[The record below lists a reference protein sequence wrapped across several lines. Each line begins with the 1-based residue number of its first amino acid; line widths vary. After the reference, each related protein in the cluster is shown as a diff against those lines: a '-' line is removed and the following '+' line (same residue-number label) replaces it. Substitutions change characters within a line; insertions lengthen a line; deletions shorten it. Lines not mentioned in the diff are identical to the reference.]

1 MSDDS
6 DSGEKEHDP
15 TQRKLDEARRRGEL
29 PRSADL
35 VTAAGYAGMVLVG
48 VTVGAGSLAG
58 MGATG
63 VVLLG
68 QAERL
73 APLMLGRGQ
82 PPAGGL
88 MADLGLALAPWFLLP
103 ALAALAML
111 LALQGL
117 VFAPQKLEPKLS
129 RISPVSN
136 AGNKF
141 GRSGLFEFAKST
153 AKLLIIGAILWVFL
167 LARLPRIIGTMH
179 LEPGMIA
186 VEMMRL
192 LLEFLTLVVVVLA
205 VIGGV
210 DLLWQRFEHLRKNRM
225 SHKELRDEV
234 RQSEGDPYMKRARRE
249 RGHDIA
255 TNRMMV
261 EVPKADVVLVNPTHF
276 AVALRWDRG
285 AGAAPVCTAK
295 GVDAVALRIRAVAA
309 EAGVPIRHDPPTARA
324 LHASVDIG
332 REIRPEHYHAV
343 AAAIRFAEAMRKRA
357 RARGAGTTAPRGPA

>member
-1 MSDDS
+1 MSEQS
-6 DSGEKEHDP
+6 DSAEKEHEP
-15 TQRKLDEARRRGEL
+15 TERKLEEARRRGEV
-29 PRSADL
+29 PKSNDL
-35 VTAAGYAGMVLVG
+35 VTAAAYGGMALAGAAAG
-48 VTVGAGSLAG
+48 GAGLVAAG
-58 MGATG
+58 GAG
-63 VVLLG
+63 VVLFDQADRLSLLMAEGAQVPLG
-68 QAERL
+68 GL
-73 APLMLGRGQ
+73 LGR
-82 PPAGGL
+82 
-88 MADLGLALAPWFLLP
+88 LGAALAPFFLIP
-103 ALAALAML
+103 IAAALAALIAQR
-111 LALQGL
+111 ALI
-117 VFAPQKLEPKLS
+117 FAPEKLQPKIS
-129 RISPVSN
+129 RISLLSN
-136 AGNKF
+136 AKQKF